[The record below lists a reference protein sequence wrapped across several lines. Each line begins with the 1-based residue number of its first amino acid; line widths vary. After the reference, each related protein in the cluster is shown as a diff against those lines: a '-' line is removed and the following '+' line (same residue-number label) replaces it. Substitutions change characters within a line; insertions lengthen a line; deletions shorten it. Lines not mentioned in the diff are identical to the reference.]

1 LKKRFNIKV
10 MEQEFSVLSEQDD
23 AHVAKVVQYV
33 NDKAHEIERST
44 KNQTTLKLSVL
55 VALNIAD
62 EYLKLKGEKDDIY
75 QRLEEKSEHLLKFIE
90 ERK

>member
-1 LKKRFNIKV
+1 MKKRFNIKV

>member
-10 MEQEFSVLSEQDD
+10 MEQEFSVLSDKED
-23 AHVAKVVQYV
+23 AHVARVVQYV

-44 KNQTTLKLSVL
+44 KNQTTLKLSIL

-75 QRLEEKSEHLLKFIE
+75 HQLEEKSEHLIQFIE
-90 ERK
+90 EKK

>member
-10 MEQEFSVLSEQDD
+10 MEQEFSVLSDEED

-33 NDKAHEIERST
+33 NDKAREIERST
-44 KNQTTLKLSVL
+44 KNQTTLKLSIL

-62 EYLKLKGEKDDIY
+62 EYLRLKSEKDDIY
-75 QRLEEKSEHLLKFIE
+75 NQLEKKSERLIHFIE
-90 ERK
+90 EGK

>member
-10 MEQEFSVLSEQDD
+10 MEQDFSVLSDEED

-33 NDKAHEIERST
+33 NDKAREIERST
-44 KNQTTLKLSVL
+44 KNQTTLKLSIL

-62 EYLKLKGEKDDIY
+62 EYLKLRSEKDDIY
-75 QRLEEKSEHLLKFIE
+75 NQLEKESERLIHFIE
-90 ERK
+90 EGK